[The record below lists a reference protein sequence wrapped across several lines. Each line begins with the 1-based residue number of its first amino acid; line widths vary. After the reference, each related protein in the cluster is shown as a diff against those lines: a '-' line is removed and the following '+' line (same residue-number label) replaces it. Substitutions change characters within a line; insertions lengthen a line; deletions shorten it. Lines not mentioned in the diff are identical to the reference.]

1 MTLSNIILE
10 YFRKKLK
17 AVGTFFEERAY
28 YNPKIVDAMFLEGFV
43 ITHSFDGLVFT
54 TRVERVA

>member
-1 MTLSNIILE
+1 MASSNIILD
-10 YFRKKLK
+10 YFRKKLT

-28 YNPKIVDAMFLEGFV
+28 YNPKIVDAMLSEGFV

-54 TRVERVA
+54 ARVERVA